1 MPDLLIEL
9 LSEEIP
15 ARMQAQAAED
25 FRRIVARRLEEAGL
39 SFNEAVSF
47 VTPRRL
53 TLLVRDLPLRQ
64 PDRTEERKGPRVGA
78 PDKAIEGFL
87 RSAGLKSLDE
97 CEQRTVGNATFWF
110 LVRERKGGEARKVLP
125 GLVAE
130 SILEMPWPKSMR
142 WADTTARYVRP
153 LHNVLAIFDGKPLEG
168 AFQVGGSIGGL
179 RFNAETRGH
188 RFLAPEPFSVSGWDE
203 YRAGL
208 RARHVMLDP
217 AERKETIGS
226 EVTRL
231 ATAEG
236 LTLKEDRGL
245 LTEVVGLVEWPVVL
259 VGSIDDAFMEVPP
272 EVLTTAMR
280 THQKYFSLLRED
292 GSLAPRFA
300 TVANMVAADGGRQIL
315 AGNERVLRARLS
327 DARFFWDQDRETPLE
342 ASLPALDEVV
352 FHARLGSVGDRARR
366 LERLAEAIAGY
377 VPGADPAAAREAAR
391 LCKADLVSGM
401 VGEFPEL
408 QGIMG
413 RYYALEQKLDPAV
426 ADAIADHY
434 SPQGPGDRCPTMPVS
449 VAVALADKADILTG
463 FFAIDERPTGS
474 RDPYALRRAALGM
487 IRLILEN
494 RLRVPLRAVFGAAY
508 EIYRETLPTFAAAS
522 PEGLPPE
529 AVVTQLLDFF
539 ADRLKVH
546 LREEGVRHDMIAAVF
561 ALGDEDDLVRLLAR
575 VHALEAFVA
584 SEDGANLLTAYRRA
598 RNIVAIE
605 EKKDAARYEGA
616 DVDAGAF
623 AAPEEQRLLRELETA
638 REVSAA
644 AREAEDFSAAMG
656 ALAALRTSVDAFFD
670 EVTVNTEDSD
680 LRANRLRLLSAIR
693 STMEESA
700 DFSKIEG

>member
-25 FRRIVARRLEEAGL
+25 FRRIVVRRLEEASL
-39 SFNEAVSF
+39 AFDDAVSF
-47 VTPRRL
+47 ATPRRL
-53 TLLVRDLPLRQ
+53 TLLVRNLPLRQ

-87 RSAGLKSLDE
+87 RSAGLRSLDE

-110 LVRERKGGEARKVLP
+110 VVRERKGGEARDVLP

-130 SILEMPWPKSMR
+130 SILEIPWPKSMR
-142 WADTTARYVRP
+142 WADTAARYVRP
-153 LHNVLAIFDGKPLEG
+153 LHNVLALFDGRPLEG
-168 AFQVGGSIGGL
+168 ALEVGGSIGRL
-179 RFNAETRGH
+179 TFNAETRGH
-188 RFLAPEPFSVSGWDE
+188 RFLASEPFSVSTWDE
-203 YRAGL
+203 YRDGL
-208 RARHVMLDP
+208 RARHVMLDS
-217 AERKETIGS
+217 AEREETISS

-231 ATAEG
+231 AAAEG
-236 LTLKEDRGL
+236 LRPKEDRGL
-245 LTEVVGLVEWPVVL
+245 LAEVVGLVEWPVVL
-259 VGSIDDAFMEVPP
+259 IGSIDDAFMEVPP
-272 EVLTTAMR
+272 EVLTTTMR

-300 TVANMVAADGGRQIL
+300 TVANMVAADGGRQIV

-366 LERLAEAIAGY
+366 LEKLAETIAGY

-494 RLRVPLRAVFGAAY
+494 RLRVPLRAVFSAAY
-508 EIYRETLPTFAAAS
+508 EIYRQTLPTFAAAS

-529 AVVTQLLDFF
+529 AVVNQLLDFF

-546 LREEGVRHDMIAAVF
+546 LREQGVRHDMIAAVF

-605 EKKDAARYEGA
+605 EKKDAAKYEGV
-616 DVDAGAF
+616 DVDAAAL
-623 AAPEEQRLLRELETA
+623 AAPEEQRLHRELEVA

-656 ALAALRTSVDAFFD
+656 ALAALRPSVDAFFD
-670 EVTVNTEDSD
+670 EVTVNTEDSH
-680 LRANRLRLLSAIR
+680 LRVNRLRLLSAIR